1 MIALRQLTD
10 QNNDAQ
16 IAMDII
22 NDAKKHLK
30 EQGID
35 QWQNGY
41 PDGTAIQ
48 GDIASGKGYFVVEG
62 ESILVSVH

>member
-30 EQGID
+30 DQGID

-41 PDGTAIQ
+41 PDETAIQ
-48 GDIASGKGYFVVEG
+48 RDIASGKGYFVVEG